1 MQKATRQQ
9 TKTHNRSLVLKIVFA
24 QDGLSRAD
32 IARKTGLTRTTVSEI
47 FNDLISEGLVFESG
61 PVETAI
67 GKPPIRVHLNAHSR
81 QIICADLSADT
92 LHGALMNLH
101 GEISHQEHLPLHGS
115 SGEYALEK
123 VYTLLDR
130 LTEAASA
137 PILGIGIGT
146 PGLVD
151 TTHGVI
157 RQAIQRDWYNLPLQA
172 LLAERYP
179 YPVHL
184 VNDSHAAALGEY
196 TFGGETGSHNLVVIK
211 AGQGISAGVV
221 LDGRLITG
229 DSFSAGEIGHL
240 VVVPD
245 GDHCSCGNFGCLETV
260 AGRRGLLNNFYRAG
274 EALNLSLP
282 YPPSLENLLQ
292 AYSVGNPAAL
302 QAVKAAGEA
311 LGSAVASLIG
321 VTNVQRIVIAGDL
334 VPFGED
340 LLLSIRR
347 AARQR
352 ILPTLVSDSQ
362 FSFSKFAERCVLFGA
377 GALVLAH
384 ELGLP

>member
-9 TKTHNRSLVLKIVFA
+9 TKTHNRILVLKTIFA

-32 IARKTGLTRTTVSEI
+32 IARHTALTRTTVSEI
-47 FNDLISEGLVFESG
+47 VNDLIAEGLVTESG
-61 PVETAI
+61 PGESPI
-67 GKPPIRVHLNAHSR
+67 GKPPIQVHFNADNR
-81 QIICADLSADT
+81 QILCADLSREA
-92 LHGALMNLH
+92 LHGALMNLR
-101 GEISHQEHLPLHGS
+101 GEIVHQQRLPMDGG
-115 SGEYALEK
+115 SGEDALEK
-123 VYTLLDR
+123 VYNLLDK
-130 LTEAASA
+130 LAAAASA
-137 PILGIGIGT
+137 PILGIGVGT

-172 LLAERYP
+172 LLAARYP

-196 TFGGETGSHNLVVIK
+196 TFAGEPGSRNLVVIK
-211 AGQGISAGVV
+211 AGQGISAGLV
-221 LDGRLITG
+221 LDGHLLPG

-240 VVVPD
+240 VVVPN
-245 GDHCSCGNFGCLETV
+245 GEHCTCGNYGCLETV
-260 AGRRGLLNNFYRAG
+260 AGRRGLLNNFYLAG
-274 EALNLSLP
+274 EALGLSLP
-282 YPPSLENLLQ
+282 YPPSRENLVQ
-292 AYSVGNPAAL
+292 AYAAKNPAAL
-302 QAVKAAGEA
+302 QAVMEAGEA
-311 LGSAVASLIG
+311 LGNAVASLVG

-334 VPFGED
+334 VPFGEE
-340 LLLSIRR
+340 LLLTIRR

-362 FSFSKFAERCVLFGA
+362 FSFTKLGEPGVLLGA